1 MNDELLQSL
10 MESLDPARELSDTT
24 LDELLPHDQLM
35 VKITAGIAAEQPE
48 PRCVKPIRI
57 WRQVPTLV
65 GTAAVAI
72 AIIGATTLLSNSP
85 AVVQGTTAGG
95 KTIAGGTAGATATGV
110 QLAVAKCKSSY
121 INEWSAGPSGRY
133 VTTNDFT
140 MKIIYTNTGKTCYL
154 PITYVAFQPVS
165 GTSHSLVG
173 MGSATPTVFVYGKV
187 VLKHGE
193 TAAADLTIDSTT
205 SKQFLRLE
213 KSHGTKCAPR
223 FANGVEVLGLYGGWP
238 TEYASFNQRLAI
250 CTSHYDN
257 IAGSYIAKTKK
268 IIVHG

>member
-1 MNDELLQSL
+1 MNDELLQTL
-10 MESLDPARELSDTT
+10 MESLDPAHGLSDAT

-65 GTAAVAI
+65 GTAAVAIAI

-140 MKIIYTNTGKTCYL
+140 MKIIYTNTGKT
-154 PITYVAFQPVS
+154 
-165 GTSHSLVG
+165 
-173 MGSATPTVFVYGKV
+173 
-187 VLKHGE
+187 
-193 TAAADLTIDSTT
+193 
-205 SKQFLRLE
+205 
-213 KSHGTKCAPR
+213 
-223 FANGVEVLGLYGGWP
+223 
-238 TEYASFNQRLAI
+238 
-250 CTSHYDN
+250 
-257 IAGSYIAKTKK
+257 
-268 IIVHG
+268 